1 MRYGVQGSNEHH
13 ILESTATE
21 VTISGLASATSYS
34 IEVAAENNVGI
45 GEYSQPITAMTYSK
59 DKYNQ
64 EYHFGLFLASLLNF
78 YETFLLLVVVEAS
91 VA

>member
-64 EYHFGLFLASLLNF
+64 EYHFGLFPC
-78 YETFLLLVVVEAS
+78 
-91 VA
+91 